1 MFNDDNFY
9 SQVVGFLKIVLPLTA
24 LALMATVFLFAR
36 APTQD
41 ATIPYAEIEEIA
53 REPRLSGAQ
62 MSGIASDGS
71 VIELTAR
78 TTRPN
83 GTIIETEALAARIET
98 ADGHQINISAGE
110 GAIDQT
116 AQSARLFGLARLK
129 TSNGYDMETAGFTAD
144 LSTGRIVSDG
154 PLEVQSPF
162 GSLTAGQLVLE
173 TPSGS
178 ESQVM
183 LFQNGVR
190 LVYTPQ
196 Q

>member
-1 MFNDDNFY
+1 MFNDENFY

-36 APTQD
+36 APTQEP
-41 ATIPYAEIEEIA
+41 TIPYADIEEIA
-53 REPRLSGAQ
+53 REPRVSGAR
-62 MSGIASDGS
+62 MSGVASDGS
-71 VIELTAR
+71 IIELTAR

-83 GTIIETEALAARIET
+83 GAVITTEALAAQIAT
-98 ADGHQINISAGE
+98 ADGHQINISAGQGE
-110 GAIDQT
+110 INQDT
-116 AQSARLFGLARLK
+116 NTARLFGLARLE
-129 TSNGYDMETAGFTAD
+129 TSNGYDMETTGFTAD
-144 LSTGRIVSDG
+144 LVSGRIASDG

-162 GSLTAGQLVLE
+162 GTLTAGQMILE
-173 TPSGS
+173 TPDGQAH
-178 ESQVM
+178 QVM